1 MLVTIRDDTWN
12 ALNAQHITLKS
23 ERWDYS
29 DIPSGGHKRLKD
41 PPTWLKLAT
50 TLKIPPPPSTP
61 ILPRIMTYNV
71 DKMSTTRQLH
81 YSDVIMSAITSQITG
96 GSIVYPTVCS
106 GTDQRKYQSSASLA
120 FEREIHRWPVKSP
133 HKGTETRK
141 MLPFDDIIMFQL
153 RSGTYGAVSK
163 YHKPSYH

>member
-61 ILPRIMTYNV
+61 ILPCIMTYNV
-71 DKMSTTRQLH
+71 DKMSTTRQFH
-81 YSDVIMSAITSQITG
+81 YSDDIMSAITSQITG
-96 GSIVYPTVCS
+96 GSIVYPTVQAQIKENTKAPRHWPLRGKFTGDRWNPRTKGQKREKCCRLM
-106 GTDQRKYQSSASLA
+106 TSSCFS
-120 FEREIHRWPVKSP
+120 
-133 HKGTETRK
+133 
-141 MLPFDDIIMFQL
+141 
-153 RSGTYGAVSK
+153 
-163 YHKPSYH
+163 